1 MRETHRATREH
12 LAAAHNDPGTLMADP
27 VRNTHESEML
37 REVREGLARP
47 QKELSPKFFYDH
59 RGSELF
65 EEITTL
71 PEYYLTRAE
80 RRLLRSRADE
90 IAQVT
95 GARALVELGA
105 GSAEKTRILLDA
117 MLERGQAAAYA
128 PVDVSASFLADS
140 AERLAGEYPSLTI
153 TPVVAD
159 LTAGFAPPPGMPHPA
174 LFAFL
179 GSTIGNFEP
188 PAAVRLLS
196 RVRRI
201 MQPGDSLLLG
211 ADLRKDIARIEAAYN
226 DTRGV
231 TADFNRNMLRVLNH
245 ELGADFDP
253 EAFEHRA
260 FFADEASR
268 IEMHL
273 VSKRDQVAHIPGM
286 GPVRLARGESIRT
299 EISCKYERSA
309 LEELLERAGLR
320 VTRWYELA
328 DEGYALA
335 LSAPA

>member
-1 MRETHRATREH
+1 
-12 LAAAHNDPGTLMADP
+12 MADP
-27 VRNTHESEML
+27 VRNTQESEML

-65 EEITTL
+65 EEITKL

-90 IAQVT
+90 IVRVT
-95 GARALVELGA
+95 DARALVELGA

-117 MLERGQAAAYA
+117 MVAHGNAGMYA

-140 AERLAGEYPSLTI
+140 AERLAGEYPRLTI

-159 LTAGFAPPPGMPHPA
+159 LTAGFAPPRGMPRPA

-188 PAAVRLLS
+188 PAAARLLA

-201 MQPGDSLLLG
+201 MRPGDSLLLG
-211 ADLRKDIARIEAAYN
+211 ADLRKDIGRIEAAYN
-226 DTRGV
+226 DAQGV
-231 TADFNRNMLRVLNH
+231 TAEFNRNVLAVLNR

-253 EAFEHRA
+253 DAFEHRA
-260 FFADEASR
+260 FFADEESR

-273 VSKRDQVAHIPGM
+273 VSTRDQVARIPGVA
-286 GPVRLARGESIRT
+286 PVRFAEGETIRT

-309 LEELLERAGLR
+309 LEDLFERAGLR
-320 VTRWYELA
+320 MTHWYELA
-328 DEGYALA
+328 DEGYALTLA
-335 LSAPA
+335 EPA

>member
-1 MRETHRATREH
+1 
-12 LAAAHNDPGTLMADP
+12 MADP
-27 VRNTHESEML
+27 ARSTNESEML

-47 QKELSPKFFYDH
+47 QKELSPKYFYDH

-80 RRLLRSRADE
+80 RRLLRSRAEE
-90 IAQVT
+90 IVT
-95 GARALVELGA
+95 VTDAHALVELGA

-117 MLERGQAAAYA
+117 MVAHGAGVMYA

-140 AERLAGEYPSLTI
+140 ASRLEEEYPSLTI
-153 TPVVAD
+153 EPVVAD
-159 LTAGFAPPPGMPHPA
+159 LTAGFSPPRTMPRPA

-179 GSTIGNFEP
+179 GSTIGNFDP
-188 PAAVRLLS
+188 PAALRLLS
-196 RVRRI
+196 RVRAVMR
-201 MQPGDSLLLG
+201 PGDALLLG
-211 ADLRKDIARIEAAYN
+211 ADLRKDVAKIEAAYN
-226 DTRGV
+226 DSRGV
-231 TADFNRNMLRVLNH
+231 TAEFNRNVLAVLNR

-260 FFADEASR
+260 HFADAESR

-273 VSKRDQVAHIPGM
+273 VSTRDQIAHIPGM
-286 GPVRLARGESIRT
+286 APVRLAKGESIRT
-299 EISCKYERSA
+299 EISCKYERGA
-309 LEELLERAGLR
+309 LEELFERARLR
-320 VTRWYELA
+320 VTHWYELA

-335 LSAPA
+335 LVEPA